1 MSQSPRSPLPAALS
15 GRPNTGFG
23 VPMARWLANTIGGRG
38 DRQWKAG
45 GTGDRGHFWATI
57 VMANAMFYE
66 RWMLCA

>member
-1 MSQSPRSPLPAALS
+1 
-15 GRPNTGFG
+15 
-23 VPMARWLANTIGGRG
+23 MARWLANTIGGRG